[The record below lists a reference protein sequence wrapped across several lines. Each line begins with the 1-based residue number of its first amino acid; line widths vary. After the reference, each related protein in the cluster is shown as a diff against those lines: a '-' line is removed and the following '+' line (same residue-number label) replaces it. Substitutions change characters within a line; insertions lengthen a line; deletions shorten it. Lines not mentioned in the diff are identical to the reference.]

1 MLRGRR
7 SVTKDDVT
15 KVGYWVDLS
24 IKGAIGI
31 VVSIVGLDYR
41 EVKHSLRDLEEK
53 KHTIITEI
61 AILKASLAAGEMR
74 LDRMEKKI
82 DRILELS
89 R

>member
-1 MLRGRR
+1 MTRE
-7 SVTKDDVT
+7 DVT
-15 KVGYWVDLS
+15 KVGSWVDLAV
-24 IKGAIGI
+24 KGLIGV

-41 EVKHSLRDLEEK
+41 EVKYSLRDLEEK
-53 KHTIITEI
+53 KHTILTEI

>member
-1 MLRGRR
+1 MTRE
-7 SVTKDDVT
+7 DVT
-15 KVGYWVDLS
+15 KVGYWVDLAV
-24 IKGAIGI
+24 KGLIGV

-41 EVKHSLRDLEEK
+41 EVKYSLRDLEEK
-53 KHTIITEI
+53 KHTILTEI